1 MPSTGVKGWL
11 PKTYVEEL
19 REPLCP
25 LRRVCVALNFYFV
38 SAFNMPA
45 RTLYDYAGGG
55 EEELSVQSGQDI
67 FIGDKLDGGWA
78 RAIHNGK
85 VGLVPLSYLD
95 ENL

>member
-1 MPSTGVKGWL
+1 
-11 PKTYVEEL
+11 
-19 REPLCP
+19 
-25 LRRVCVALNFYFV
+25 
-38 SAFNMPA
+38 MPA
-45 RTLYDYAGGG
+45 RTLYDYTGGG